1 MMAALQ
7 RLPYDILDASGATL
21 ASGETS
27 ELSREL
33 PSGQYRVRVAALGQA
48 LEEPLTIL
56 PEQTMTVSLGV
67 EGDRFVVRR

>member
-1 MMAALQ
+1 MAALQ
-7 RLPYDILDASGATL
+7 RLPYDILDASGKAL

-33 PSGQYRVRVAALGQA
+33 PPGQYRVRIAALGQV
-48 LEEPLTIL
+48 LEKPLTIL
-56 PEQTMTVSLGV
+56 PDQTTTVSLGV